1 LFVVLFWTCMTWVTI
16 WLVVYLIELLIWAN
30 VIYLHYEIKIN
41 QQVAKFPKKMSV
53 VVKSKKDIVRG

>member
-1 LFVVLFWTCMTWVTI
+1 MTWVTI

-53 VVKSKKDIVRG
+53 IVKSKKDIVRG